1 MTWFRCI
8 GDNGGSPI
16 PIVDDITYLFKNGQW
31 LNADK
36 IAITPYLSSVQNQK
50 LVFSGE
56 NAGIIVSQVNISK
69 AYVVMFEVEVDTAQ
83 NMGIQVGRCNP
94 TTDISAII
102 NTGQGRLSYTDD
114 TLVTNST
121 TFVEVK
127 TNGSS
132 EGIFFGGGYQQQNI
146 SYKINAIWY
155 KEITTLKLYN

>member
-1 MTWFRCI
+1 MTWFRCM
-8 GDNGGSPI
+8 GDNGESPI

-36 IAITPYLSSVQNQK
+36 IAITPYLSSIQNQK

-56 NAGIIVSQVNISK
+56 NAGIIVSQVNLSN
-69 AYVVMFEVEVDTAQ
+69 AYVVMFEVEVDTEQ
-83 NMGIQVGRCNP
+83 RMGIQAGRCNP
-94 TTDISAII
+94 TTDISTII
-102 NTGQGRLSYTDD
+102 NTGQGRFSWTDD
-114 TLVTNST
+114 TLVANST

-132 EGIFFGGGYQQQNI
+132 EGIFFGGGYQSPNV
-146 SYKINAIWY
+146 SYKIKTIWY